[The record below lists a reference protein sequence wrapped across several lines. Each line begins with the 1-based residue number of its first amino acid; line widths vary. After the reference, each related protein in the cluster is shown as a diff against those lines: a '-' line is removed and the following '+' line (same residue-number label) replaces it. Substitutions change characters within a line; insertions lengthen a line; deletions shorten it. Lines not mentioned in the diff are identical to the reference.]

1 MFSSISFS
9 TTAQNDKTCFT
20 SEELVRIADEI
31 MEGVQCRE
39 EIVKVRASYID
50 AERRF
55 KSSEELRQRSEI
67 SHSRLKFEMEQ
78 QITGLE
84 KKVVREN
91 KKGNWKLIIGAGIG
105 IAVGIAVSK

>member
-31 MEGVQCRE
+31 MEGAQCRE
-39 EIVKVRASYID
+39 EIVKVRALYMD
-50 AERRF
+50 AEKRF
-55 KSSEELRQRSEI
+55 KTSEELRKRSEI
-67 SHSRLKFEMEQ
+67 SHSRLKFELEQ
-78 QITGLE
+78 KITGLE

-91 KKGNWKLIIGAGIG
+91 KKGKWKLIIGFGVGA
-105 IAVGIAVSK
+105 AVGIAVSK